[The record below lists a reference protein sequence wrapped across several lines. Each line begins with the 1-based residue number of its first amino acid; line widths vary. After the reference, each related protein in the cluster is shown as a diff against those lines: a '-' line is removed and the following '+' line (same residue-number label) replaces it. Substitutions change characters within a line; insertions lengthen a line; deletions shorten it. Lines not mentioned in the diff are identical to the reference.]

1 MPRAYFQKMK
11 TGKAQVYTRHTKRN
25 FTICDLEIT
34 NGEWERMSL
43 YKHMF
48 LYIFINIYIIYHE
61 DMQVVLQQLLY
72 NIIQNDRSSNITVA
86 LVKQQIYLIY
96 GIPL

>member
-1 MPRAYFQKMK
+1 M
-11 TGKAQVYTRHTKRN
+11 
-25 FTICDLEIT
+25 L
-34 NGEWERMSL
+34 
-43 YKHMF
+43 

>member
-1 MPRAYFQKMK
+1 
-11 TGKAQVYTRHTKRN
+11 
-25 FTICDLEIT
+25 
-34 NGEWERMSL
+34 MSL
-43 YKHMF
+43 YKHML

>member
-1 MPRAYFQKMK
+1 MK
-11 TGKAQVYTRHTKRN
+11 TGKAQVYARHTMKRN

-61 DMQVVLQQLLY
+61 DMQVVL
-72 NIIQNDRSSNITVA
+72 
-86 LVKQQIYLIY
+86 
-96 GIPL
+96 

>member
-1 MPRAYFQKMK
+1 MK
-11 TGKAQVYTRHTKRN
+11 TGKAQVDTRHTIKRN

-48 LYIFINIYIIYHE
+48 LYVFINIYMIYYE
-61 DMQVVLQQLLY
+61 DMQVVLRQLLY
-72 NIIQNDRSSNITVA
+72 NIIQKDWSSNITVA
-86 LVKQQIYLIY
+86 LVKQQIIFIY
-96 GIPL
+96 CIPL

>member
-1 MPRAYFQKMK
+1 MN
-11 TGKAQVYTRHTKRN
+11 TGKAQVYARHTVKRY
-25 FTICDLEIT
+25 FSTRDLEIT

-61 DMQVVLQQLLY
+61 DMQVVL
-72 NIIQNDRSSNITVA
+72 
-86 LVKQQIYLIY
+86 
-96 GIPL
+96 